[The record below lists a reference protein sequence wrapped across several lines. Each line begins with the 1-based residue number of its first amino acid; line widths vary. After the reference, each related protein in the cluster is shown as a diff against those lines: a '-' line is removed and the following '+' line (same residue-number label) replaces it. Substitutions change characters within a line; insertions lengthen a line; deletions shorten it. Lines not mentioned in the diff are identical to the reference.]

1 MGPRVRWRRRCFRWL
16 LLLGEFFPTDIVV
29 AAVVVVVV
37 VVFSLVTLFALF

>member
-1 MGPRVRWRRRCFRWL
+1 MGPRVRWRRRFFRWL

-29 AAVVVVVV
+29 AVVVV